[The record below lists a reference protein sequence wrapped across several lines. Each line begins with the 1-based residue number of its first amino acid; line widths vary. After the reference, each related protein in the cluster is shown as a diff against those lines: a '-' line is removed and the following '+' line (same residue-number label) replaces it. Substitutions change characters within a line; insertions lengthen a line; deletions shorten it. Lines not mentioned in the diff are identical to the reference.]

1 MTCYTFEDLGV
12 DGFYIIDVC
21 VCVCQHKFKKKYSA
35 SRGQQYVPAL
45 KKGGL

>member
-1 MTCYTFEDLGV
+1 MTCCTFEDLLV

-21 VCVCQHKFKKKYSA
+21 VCQHKLKKYSA
-35 SRGQQYVPAL
+35 SRGQQYVLAL

>member
-21 VCVCQHKFKKKYSA
+21 VCVNIN
-35 SRGQQYVPAL
+35 L
-45 KKGGL
+45 KKNILQVEDINMSPH

>member
-21 VCVCQHKFKKKYSA
+21 VCQHK
-35 SRGQQYVPAL
+35 L
-45 KKGGL
+45 KKNILQVEDINMSPH

>member
-1 MTCYTFEDLGV
+1 MTYYTFEDLGV

-21 VCVCQHKFKKKYSA
+21 VCQHKLNKKYSA
-35 SRGQQYVPAL
+35 SRGHQYVPAL